1 MSDRAAPPERPRS
14 SRRRYHAF
22 VRDYKH
28 RKLDDSESPE
38 DQKRSDGSQ
47 NGGEEP
53 APVDSQRKPRGKR
66 REYLREYMR
75 WLKPHRYAVAALLLI
90 ALVGA
95 GLEMVE
101 PLFMR
106 FMVDGI
112 LLNTVSTH
120 RHEWIAFT

>member
-1 MSDRAAPPERPRS
+1 
-14 SRRRYHAF
+14 
-22 VRDYKH
+22 
-28 RKLDDSESPE
+28 
-38 DQKRSDGSQ
+38 
-47 NGGEEP
+47 
-53 APVDSQRKPRGKR
+53 
-66 REYLREYMR
+66 MR

-112 LLNTVSTH
+112 LLNTGLDASSRMDLHLTGLV
-120 RHEWIAFT
+120 FL